1 MYVVCLEWNLFFKKT
16 GFCQNIF
23 QWKLVIKETI
33 PSITTKSNI
42 AMKQQ
47 QEQLTAYTLAGIF
60 TLSLRLIVG
69 WTYFSAFW
77 RRLVLENKLIPDS
90 AGYIGEKFNHF
101 LPNSLGIKP
110 IIEYLVS
117 TPDLLWWA
125 MVIFT
130 IVEGIV
136 GLLYMFGFFTR
147 LMSIGVFS
155 LAFGILLGSGW
166 LGTTCLDEWQIGIL
180 GVSAGFT
187 IFLSGGGKYSLDY
200 LLQSKLPK
208 NKWLVW
214 ITSGELPLSIK
225 RVNKVAISGAVVLFI
240 LALYTNQVFHNGVWG
255 PLHNKSVKPKIEL
268 TDAKIDNGTLSFK
281 VYRVEGVDVYG
292 SFLIGITL
300 KEANGKVVIQK
311 DGEELAQFP
320 LTNIRNDYVAKVSPG
335 KHSLIIPLGS
345 KATLTIRDNALK
357 NLPEGQYELILTDI
371 SGITWKQNIAIH

>member
-1 MYVVCLEWNLFFKKT
+1 MLT
-16 GFCQNIF
+16 
-23 QWKLVIKETI
+23 
-33 PSITTKSNI
+33 
-42 AMKQQ
+42 QQ
-47 QEQLTAYTLAGIF
+47 QEPSKAYVLAGIF

-77 RRLVLENKLIPDS
+77 RRLVLENKLIPD
-90 AGYIGEKFNHF
+90 ATGYIGEKFNHF
-101 LPNSLGIKP
+101 LPNSIGIKP

-130 IVEGIV
+130 LVEGIV
-136 GLLYMFGFFTR
+136 GLLYMLGFFTR

-200 LLQSKLPK
+200 LLLPKLSK

-214 ITSGELPLSIK
+214 LTSGELPLSIK
-225 RVNKVAISGAVVLFI
+225 QFSKVAISGAVLLFI
-240 LALYTNQVFHNGVWG
+240 LTLYTNQVFHNGIWG
-255 PLHNKSVKPKIEL
+255 PLHNKSVKPELKISN
-268 TDAKIDNGTLSFK
+268 AKIQEDILTFK
-281 VYRVEGVDVYG
+281 VYRIEGADVYG

-300 KEANGKVVIQK
+300 KDENGKTILQK
-311 DGEELAQFP
+311 NGEELARFP
-320 LTNIRNDYVAKVSPG
+320 LTRIKNDYVAKVAPG
-335 KHSLIIPLGS
+335 NTASSFL
-345 KATLTIRDNALK
+345 
-357 NLPEGQYELILTDI
+357 
-371 SGITWKQNIAIH
+371 

>member
-1 MYVVCLEWNLFFKKT
+1 MLT
-16 GFCQNIF
+16 
-23 QWKLVIKETI
+23 
-33 PSITTKSNI
+33 
-42 AMKQQ
+42 QQ
-47 QEQLTAYTLAGIF
+47 QEPSKAYVLAGIF

-77 RRLVLENKLIPDS
+77 RRLVLENKLIPD
-90 AGYIGEKFNHF
+90 ATGYIGEKFNHF
-101 LPNSLGIKP
+101 LPNSIGIKP

-130 IVEGIV
+130 LVEGIV
-136 GLLYMFGFFTR
+136 GLLYMLGFFTR

-200 LLQSKLPK
+200 LLLPKLSK

-214 ITSGELPLSIK
+214 LTSGELPLSIK
-225 RVNKVAISGAVVLFI
+225 QFSKVAISGAVLLFI
-240 LALYTNQVFHNGVWG
+240 LTLYTNQVFHNGIWG
-255 PLHNKSVKPKIEL
+255 PLHNKSVKPELKISN
-268 TDAKIDNGTLSFK
+268 AKIQEDILTFK
-281 VYRVEGVDVYG
+281 VYRIEGADVYG

-300 KEANGKVVIQK
+300 KDENGKTILQK
-311 DGEELAQFP
+311 NGEELARFP
-320 LTNIRNDYVAKVSPG
+320 LTRIKNDYVAKVAPG

-345 KATLTIRDNALK
+345 KATLTIRSDVFMD
-357 NLPEGQYELILTDI
+357 LPKRDYELILTDI
-371 SGITWKQNIAIH
+371 SGITWKEKITVN

>member
-1 MYVVCLEWNLFFKKT
+1 MLT
-16 GFCQNIF
+16 
-23 QWKLVIKETI
+23 
-33 PSITTKSNI
+33 
-42 AMKQQ
+42 QQ
-47 QEQLTAYTLAGIF
+47 QEPSKAYVLAGIF

-69 WTYFSAFW
+69 WTYLSAFW
-77 RRLVLENKLIPDS
+77 RRLVLENKLIPD
-90 AGYIGEKFNHF
+90 ATGYIGEKFNHF
-101 LPNSLGIKP
+101 LPNSIGIKP

-130 IVEGIV
+130 LVEGIV
-136 GLLYMFGFFTR
+136 GLLYMLGFFTR

-200 LLQSKLPK
+200 LLLPKLSK

-214 ITSGELPLSIK
+214 LTSGELPLSIK
-225 RVNKVAISGAVVLFI
+225 QFSKVAISGAVLLFI
-240 LALYTNQVFHNGVWG
+240 LTLYTNQVFHNGIWG
-255 PLHNKSVKPKIEL
+255 PLHNKSVKPELKISN
-268 TDAKIDNGTLSFK
+268 AKIQEDILTFK
-281 VYRVEGVDVYG
+281 VYRIEGADVYG

-300 KEANGKVVIQK
+300 KDENGKTILQK
-311 DGEELAQFP
+311 NGEELARFP
-320 LTNIRNDYVAKVSPG
+320 LTRIKNDYVAKVAPG

-345 KATLTIRDNALK
+345 KATLTIRSDVFMD
-357 NLPEGQYELILTDI
+357 LPKSDYELILTDI
-371 SGITWKQNIAIH
+371 SGITWKEKITVN

>member
-1 MYVVCLEWNLFFKKT
+1 MLT
-16 GFCQNIF
+16 
-23 QWKLVIKETI
+23 
-33 PSITTKSNI
+33 
-42 AMKQQ
+42 QQ
-47 QEQLTAYTLAGIF
+47 QEPSKAYVLAGIF

-77 RRLVLENKLIPDS
+77 RRLVLENKLIPD
-90 AGYIGEKFNHF
+90 ATGYIGEKFNHF
-101 LPNSLGIKP
+101 LPNSIGIKP

-130 IVEGIV
+130 LVEGIV
-136 GLLYMFGFFTR
+136 GLLYMLGFFTR

-200 LLQSKLPK
+200 LLLPKLSK

-214 ITSGELPLSIK
+214 LTSGELPLSIK
-225 RVNKVAISGAVVLFI
+225 QFSKVAISGAVLLFI
-240 LALYTNQVFHNGVWG
+240 LTLYTNQVFHNGIWE
-255 PLHNKSVKPKIEL
+255 PLHNKSVKPELKISN
-268 TDAKIDNGTLSFK
+268 AKIQEDILTFK
-281 VYRVEGVDVYG
+281 VYRIEGADVYG

-300 KEANGKVVIQK
+300 KDENGKTILQK
-311 DGEELAQFP
+311 NGEELARFP
-320 LTNIRNDYVAKVSPG
+320 LTRIKNDYVAKVAPG

-345 KATLTIRDNALK
+345 KATLTIRSDVFMD
-357 NLPEGQYELILTDI
+357 LPKSDYELILTDI
-371 SGITWKQNIAIH
+371 SGITWKEKITVN

>member
-1 MYVVCLEWNLFFKKT
+1 MLT
-16 GFCQNIF
+16 
-23 QWKLVIKETI
+23 
-33 PSITTKSNI
+33 
-42 AMKQQ
+42 QQ
-47 QEQLTAYTLAGIF
+47 QEPSKAYVLAGIF

-77 RRLVLENKLIPDS
+77 RRLVLENKLIPD
-90 AGYIGEKFNHF
+90 ATGYIGEKFNHF
-101 LPNSLGIKP
+101 LPNSIGIKP

-130 IVEGIV
+130 LVEGIV
-136 GLLYMFGFFTR
+136 GLLYMLGFFTR

-200 LLQSKLPK
+200 LLLPKLSK

-214 ITSGELPLSIK
+214 LTSGELPLSIK
-225 RVNKVAISGAVVLFI
+225 QFSKVAISGAVLLFI
-240 LALYTNQVFHNGVWG
+240 LTLYTNQVFHNGIWG
-255 PLHNKSVKPKIEL
+255 PLHKKSVKPELKISN
-268 TDAKIDNGTLSFK
+268 AKIQEDILTFK
-281 VYRVEGVDVYG
+281 VYRIEGADVYG

-300 KEANGKVVIQK
+300 KDENGKTILQK
-311 DGEELAQFP
+311 NGEELARFP
-320 LTNIRNDYVAKVSPG
+320 LTRIKNDYVAKVAPG

-345 KATLTIRDNALK
+345 KATLTIRSDVFMD
-357 NLPEGQYELILTDI
+357 LPKSDYELILTDI
-371 SGITWKQNIAIH
+371 SGITWKEKITVN

>member
-1 MYVVCLEWNLFFKKT
+1 MLT
-16 GFCQNIF
+16 
-23 QWKLVIKETI
+23 
-33 PSITTKSNI
+33 
-42 AMKQQ
+42 QQ
-47 QEQLTAYTLAGIF
+47 QEPSKAYVLAGIF

-77 RRLVLENKLIPDS
+77 RRLVLENKLIPD
-90 AGYIGEKFNHF
+90 ATGYIGEKFNHF
-101 LPNSLGIKP
+101 LPNSIGIKP

-130 IVEGIV
+130 LVEGIV
-136 GLLYMFGFFTR
+136 GLLYMLGFFTR

-200 LLQSKLPK
+200 LLLPKLSK

-214 ITSGELPLSIK
+214 LTSGELPLSIK
-225 RVNKVAISGAVVLFI
+225 QFSKVAISGAVLLFI
-240 LALYTNQVFHNGVWG
+240 LTLYTNQVFHNGVWG
-255 PLHNKSVKPKIEL
+255 PLHNKSVKPEL
-268 TDAKIDNGTLSFK
+268 EISNAKIQEDILTFK
-281 VYRVEGVDVYG
+281 VYRIEGADVYG

-300 KEANGKVVIQK
+300 KDENGKTILQK
-311 DGEELAQFP
+311 NGEELARFP
-320 LTNIRNDYVAKVSPG
+320 LTRIKNDYVAKVAPG
-335 KHSLIIPLGS
+335 KHSLIDRKSTRLNSSHIPLS
-345 KATLTIRDNALK
+345 RMPSSA
-357 NLPEGQYELILTDI
+357 
-371 SGITWKQNIAIH
+371 

>member
-1 MYVVCLEWNLFFKKT
+1 M
-16 GFCQNIF
+16 
-23 QWKLVIKETI
+23 
-33 PSITTKSNI
+33 IT
-42 AMKQQ
+42 QQ
-47 QEQLTAYTLAGIF
+47 QEQSKAYVLAGIF
-60 TLSLRLIVG
+60 ILSLRLIVG

-77 RRLVLENKLIPDS
+77 RRLVLENKLIPDG

-101 LPNSLGIKP
+101 LPNSIGIKP
-110 IIEYLVS
+110 VIEYLVS

-130 IVEGIV
+130 LVEGVV
-136 GLLYMFGFFTR
+136 GLLYMLGFFTR

-200 LLQSKLPK
+200 LLLPKLSK

-214 ITSGELPLSIK
+214 LTSGELPLSIK
-225 RVNKVAISGAVVLFI
+225 QFSKVAISGAVLLFI
-240 LALYTNQVFHNGVWG
+240 LTLYTNQVFHNGVWG
-255 PLHNKSVKPKIEL
+255 PLHNKSVKPEL
-268 TDAKIDNGTLSFK
+268 EISNAKIQEDILTFK
-281 VYRVEGVDVYG
+281 VYRIEGADVYG

-300 KEANGKVVIQK
+300 KDENGKTILQK
-311 DGEELAQFP
+311 NGEELARFP
-320 LTNIRNDYVAKVSPG
+320 LTRIKNDYVAKVAPG

-345 KATLTIRDNALK
+345 KATLTIRSDVFVD
-357 NLPEGQYELILTDI
+357 LPKGDYELILTDI
-371 SGITWKQNIAIH
+371 SGITWKENITVK

>member
-1 MYVVCLEWNLFFKKT
+1 MLT
-16 GFCQNIF
+16 
-23 QWKLVIKETI
+23 
-33 PSITTKSNI
+33 
-42 AMKQQ
+42 QQ
-47 QEQLTAYTLAGIF
+47 QEPSKAYVLAGIF

-69 WTYFSAFW
+69 WAYFSAFW
-77 RRLVLENKLIPDS
+77 RRLVLENKLIPD
-90 AGYIGEKFNHF
+90 ATGYIGEKFNHF
-101 LPNSLGIKP
+101 LPNSIGIKP

-130 IVEGIV
+130 LVEGIV
-136 GLLYMFGFFTR
+136 GLLYMLGFFTR

-200 LLQSKLPK
+200 LLLPKLSK

-214 ITSGELPLSIK
+214 LTSGELPLSIK
-225 RVNKVAISGAVVLFI
+225 QFSKVAISGAVLLFI
-240 LALYTNQVFHNGVWG
+240 LTLYTNQVFHNGIWG
-255 PLHNKSVKPKIEL
+255 PLHNKSVKPELKISN
-268 TDAKIDNGTLSFK
+268 AKIQEDILTFK
-281 VYRVEGVDVYG
+281 VYRIEGADVYG

-300 KEANGKVVIQK
+300 KDENGKTILQK
-311 DGEELAQFP
+311 NGEELARFP
-320 LTNIRNDYVAKVSPG
+320 LTRIKNDYVAKVAPG

-345 KATLTIRDNALK
+345 KATLTIRSDVFMD
-357 NLPEGQYELILTDI
+357 LPKSDYELILTDI
-371 SGITWKQNIAIH
+371 SGITWKEKITVN

>member
-1 MYVVCLEWNLFFKKT
+1 MLT
-16 GFCQNIF
+16 
-23 QWKLVIKETI
+23 
-33 PSITTKSNI
+33 
-42 AMKQQ
+42 QQ
-47 QEQLTAYTLAGIF
+47 QEPSKAYVLAGIF

-77 RRLVLENKLIPDS
+77 RRLVLENKLIPD
-90 AGYIGEKFNHF
+90 ATGYIGEKFNHF
-101 LPNSLGIKP
+101 LPNSIGIKP

-130 IVEGIV
+130 LVEGIV
-136 GLLYMFGFFTR
+136 GLLYMLGFFTR

-200 LLQSKLPK
+200 LLLPKLSK

-214 ITSGELPLSIK
+214 LTSGELPLSIK
-225 RVNKVAISGAVVLFI
+225 QFSKVAISGAVLLFI
-240 LALYTNQVFHNGVWG
+240 LTLYTNQVVHNGIWG
-255 PLHNKSVKPKIEL
+255 PLHNKSVKPELKISN
-268 TDAKIDNGTLSFK
+268 AKIQEDILTFK
-281 VYRVEGVDVYG
+281 VYRIEGADVYG

-300 KEANGKVVIQK
+300 KDENGKTILQK
-311 DGEELAQFP
+311 NGEELARFP
-320 LTNIRNDYVAKVSPG
+320 LTRIKNDYVAKVAPG

-345 KATLTIRDNALK
+345 KATLTIRSDVFMD
-357 NLPEGQYELILTDI
+357 LPKSDYELILTDI
-371 SGITWKQNIAIH
+371 SGITWKEKITVN

>member
-1 MYVVCLEWNLFFKKT
+1 MLT
-16 GFCQNIF
+16 
-23 QWKLVIKETI
+23 
-33 PSITTKSNI
+33 
-42 AMKQQ
+42 QQ
-47 QEQLTAYTLAGIF
+47 QEPSKAYVLAGIF

-77 RRLVLENKLIPDS
+77 RRLVLENKLIPD
-90 AGYIGEKFNHF
+90 ATGYIGEKFNHF
-101 LPNSLGIKP
+101 LPNSIGIKP

-130 IVEGIV
+130 LVEGIV
-136 GLLYMFGFFTR
+136 GLLYMLGFFTR
-147 LMSIGVFS
+147 LMSIGVVS

-200 LLQSKLPK
+200 LLLPKLSK

-214 ITSGELPLSIK
+214 LTSGELPLSIK
-225 RVNKVAISGAVVLFI
+225 QFSKVAISGAVLLFI
-240 LALYTNQVFHNGVWG
+240 LTLYTNQVFHNGIWG
-255 PLHNKSVKPKIEL
+255 PLHNKSVKPELKISN
-268 TDAKIDNGTLSFK
+268 AKIQEDILTFK
-281 VYRVEGVDVYG
+281 VYRIEGADVYG

-300 KEANGKVVIQK
+300 KDENGKTILQK
-311 DGEELAQFP
+311 NGEELARFP
-320 LTNIRNDYVAKVSPG
+320 LTRIKNDYVAKVAPG

-345 KATLTIRDNALK
+345 KATLTIRSDVFMD
-357 NLPEGQYELILTDI
+357 LPKSDYELILTDI
-371 SGITWKQNIAIH
+371 SGITWKEKITVN